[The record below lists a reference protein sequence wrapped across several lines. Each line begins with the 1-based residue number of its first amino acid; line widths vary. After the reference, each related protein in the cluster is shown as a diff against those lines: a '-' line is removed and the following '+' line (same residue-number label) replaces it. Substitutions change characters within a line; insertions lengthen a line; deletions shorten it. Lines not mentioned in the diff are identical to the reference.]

1 MLLILVA
8 KFKWPIVNGK
18 ILVGSNMRQKLRT
31 KFEQQ
36 NTLLVRVGMGV
47 RISVGYCQVANV
59 VQPVKIGGF
68 EQVQM
73 YVWLKYAFNILYIYH

>member
-1 MLLILVA
+1 
-8 KFKWPIVNGK
+8 
-18 ILVGSNMRQKLRT
+18 MRQKLRT
-31 KFEQQ
+31 DFEQQ

-73 YVWLKYAFNILYIYH
+73 YVWLKYAFNILYIYLLDQSKNVKHFFVKLHQ